1 VGKAITADMMVEI
14 IKYELEEHT
23 FDMTS
28 TENCWVLD
36 GMPHTLDQVSALKS
50 AGLMPDF
57 NIQMNN
63 GT

>member
-1 VGKAITADMMVEI
+1 MMVEI